1 MAYKPVF
8 HAYSAILDS
17 FFYAYGTIVDTLT
30 VTATAMGK
38 YSASQSPLEAL

>member
-17 FFYAYGTIVDTLT
+17 FFYAYSVIVDIFVIVSFFLRNIIFR
-30 VTATAMGK
+30 
-38 YSASQSPLEAL
+38 SIILD